1 MASKQENSKW
11 MEGLGPEADIVVSSR
26 IRLARNLEKYPFPH
40 RISTEQAQEIV
51 EKIRDALQHSNDS
64 VVQGLMWIPLEEM
77 SNLERKVLVERHIIS
92 PQFIRSGLKN
102 KVILMLKD
110 EKISIMVNE
119 EDHLR
124 IQCLFS
130 GLQLEDAWELCS
142 NVDDV
147 LGKELDIAFTEKYGF
162 LTACPT
168 NVGTGMR
175 ASLMLH
181 LPALSM
187 TGQTGKILSSLSQY
201 GITVRG
207 LYGEGTESQ
216 GNMYQISNQLTLGKS
231 EIDIIQSLKGIAQ
244 KVVERERVVRT
255 LLYSKNR
262 MKLVDRIWRAY
273 GVLTQARIMSSG
285 EAVKLLSDVRL
296 GVDMGV
302 IPKISNAIFNELL
315 VYIQSSYL
323 QRINNSELEGK
334 ELDIKRAELIRH
346 KFANVHNCA
355 ITAVENEIED
365 TVNKETKE
373 G

>member
-1 MASKQENSKW
+1 MSDHQEISKW
-11 MEGLGPEADIVVSSR
+11 MEGFGPEADIVVSSR

-40 RISTEQAQEIV
+40 RISAEQAKRVVEIIQNALKHSSDPV
-51 EKIRDALQHSNDS
+51 LEK
-64 VVQGLMWIPLEEM
+64 LMWVSLEEM
-77 SNLERKVLVERHIIS
+77 SDLDRQVLVERHIIS
-92 PQFIRSGLKN
+92 PQFINSGLKN

-110 EKISIMVNE
+110 EKISIMINE

-130 GLQLEDAWELCS
+130 GLQLENAWELCS
-142 NVDDV
+142 HVDDA

-162 LTACPT
+162 LTVCPT

-175 ASLMLH
+175 ASVMLH

-216 GNMYQISNQLTLGKS
+216 GNMYQVSNQLTLGKS
-231 EIDIIQSLKGIAQ
+231 EADIIQSLKGIAQ
-244 KVVERERVVRT
+244 KVVERERAVRT

-262 MKLVDRIWRAY
+262 MKLIDRIWRAY
-273 GVLTQARIMSSG
+273 GVLTQARIISSG

-296 GVDMGV
+296 GVDLGV
-302 IPKISNAIFNELL
+302 IPKISNGIFNQLL
-315 VYIQSSYL
+315 VYIQPAYL
-323 QRINNSELEGK
+323 QRINNTELDE
-334 ELDIKRAELIRH
+334 EERDIKRAELIRN
-346 KFANVHNCA
+346 KLSNVYDHTMTA
-355 ITAVENEIED
+355 IGNETKDKI
-365 TVNKETKE
+365 NKETKE